1 MINSYE
7 KTVVELVDYSTLGF
21 DIRQI
26 EAEADYH
33 GTDPIH
39 LAQDMAD
46 LIAFRWNK
54 MSGRE
59 PKFNEYLARLNQL
72 HNYIA
77 KGVK

>member
-1 MINSYE
+1 MSRTYDA
-7 KTVVELVDYSTLGF
+7 TVLDLVDYSTLGF
-21 DIRQI
+21 DIRQL
-26 EAEADYH
+26 EAEADYF
-33 GTDPIH
+33 GVDPIH